1 MKQFDFLEKTRNAY
15 LKARECS
22 FLPKSNASIL
32 SRGTSHSISSITE
45 DLFGCYCAEK
55 VTEPNGIKIL
65 IDPPI
70 SFKGTELKNRSGK
83 RSLLLRPDIAF
94 TKDNIVNC
102 FFDIKTDLGYKRFEF
117 LDQAKDR
124 NNQLNIIKEK
134 YANYKDGKTKINQRV
149 KISTDIKF
157 IYVVISQGNIGI
169 DKMND
174 FISGIKLLENVDVFV
189 ISKGEHLNSYN
200 DISKTEI
207 NIVDFDRLDKLINEK
222 LNGKTVPNN
231 GYS

>member
-1 MKQFDFLEKTRNAY
+1 MEQTEFLEKTRKAY
-15 LKARECS
+15 LDARECF

-55 VTEPNGIKIL
+55 VAEPNGIKIL

-70 SFKGTELKNRSGK
+70 SFKGTELKNKSGK
-83 RSLLLRPDIAF
+83 KSLLLRPDIAF

-117 LDQAKDR
+117 LNQARDR
-124 NNQLNIIKEK
+124 NNQLNTIKEK
-134 YANYKDGKTKINQRV
+134 YAHYKDGKTKINQRI
-149 KISTDIKF
+149 KISSEIKF
-157 IYVVISQGNIGI
+157 VYVVISQGNIGR
-169 DKMND
+169 DKMDN
-174 FISGIKLLENVDVFV
+174 FISGIKLLENVEVFV

-200 DISKTEI
+200 GLSKTEI
-207 NIVDFDRLDKLINEK
+207 NETDFNGLDKLINEK
-222 LNGKTVPNN
+222 LNE
-231 GYS
+231 

>member
-1 MKQFDFLEKTRNAY
+1 MKQSEFLEKTRKAY
-15 LKARECS
+15 LDARECS
-22 FLPKSNASIL
+22 YLPKSNSNVL

-55 VTEPNGIKIL
+55 LTKPNGIKIL

-70 SFKGTELKNRSGK
+70 SFKGTVLKNKSGK

-117 LDQAKDR
+117 LNQAKDR

-134 YANYKDGKTKINQRV
+134 YAHYKDGRTKINQRI
-149 KISTDIKF
+149 KISSDIKF
-157 IYVVISQGNIGI
+157 IYVVISQGNIVR
-169 DKMND
+169 DKMNE

-207 NIVDFDRLDKLINEK
+207 NVADFNGLDKLIKEK
-222 LNGKTVPNN
+222 LNG
-231 GYS
+231 

>member
-1 MKQFDFLEKTRNAY
+1 MEQVDFLEKTRSAY
-15 LKARECS
+15 LEARECS
-22 FLPKSNASIL
+22 FLPSSNASIL

-55 VTEPNGIKIL
+55 IAAPNGIKIL

-70 SFKGTELKNRSGK
+70 SFKGTELKNKSGK

-117 LDQAKDR
+117 LNQAKDR
-124 NNQLNIIKEK
+124 NNQLNTIKEK
-134 YANYKDGKTKINQRV
+134 YAHYKDGKTKINQKV
-149 KISTDIKF
+149 KISSEIKF
-157 IYVVISQGNIGI
+157 IYVVISQGNIGRE
-169 DKMND
+169 KMNE

-189 ISKGEHLNSYN
+189 ISKGEHLNSYK

-207 NIVDFDRLDKLINEK
+207 NISDFNGLDKLINEK
-222 LNGKTVPNN
+222 LNG
-231 GYS
+231 

>member
-1 MKQFDFLEKTRNAY
+1 MKQTEFLEKTRKAY
-15 LKARECS
+15 LQARECS

-55 VTEPNGIKIL
+55 VEEPNGIKIL

-70 SFKGTELKNRSGK
+70 SFKGTELKNKSGK
-83 RSLLLRPDIAF
+83 KSLLLRPDIAF

-117 LDQAKDR
+117 LNQAKDR
-124 NNQLNIIKEK
+124 NNQLNMIKEK
-134 YANYKDGKTKINQRV
+134 YAHYKDGKTKINQQI
-149 KISTDIKF
+149 KISSDIKF
-157 IYVVISQGNIGI
+157 VYVVISQGNISR
-169 DKMND
+169 DKMDN
-174 FISGIKLLENVDVFV
+174 FISGIELLENVEVFV

-200 DISKTEI
+200 EIYKTEI
-207 NIVDFDRLDKLINEK
+207 NETDFNGLDKLINDK
-222 LNGKTVPNN
+222 LNE
-231 GYS
+231 

>member
-1 MKQFDFLEKTRNAY
+1 MEQTEFLEKTRKAY
-15 LKARECS
+15 LEARECS

-55 VTEPNGIKIL
+55 VAEPNGIKIL

-70 SFKGTELKNRSGK
+70 SFKGTELKNKSGK
-83 RSLLLRPDIAF
+83 KSLLLRPDIAF

-117 LDQAKDR
+117 LNQARDR
-124 NNQLNIIKEK
+124 NNQLNTIKEK
-134 YANYKDGKTKINQRV
+134 YAHYKDGKTKINQRI
-149 KISTDIKF
+149 KISSNIKF
-157 IYVVISQGNIGI
+157 VYVVISQGNIGR
-169 DKMND
+169 DKMEN
-174 FISGIKLLENVDVFV
+174 FISGIKLLENVEVFV

-200 DISKTEI
+200 EISKTEI
-207 NIVDFDRLDKLINEK
+207 NETDFNGLDKLINEK
-222 LNGKTVPNN
+222 LNE
-231 GYS
+231 

>member
-1 MKQFDFLEKTRNAY
+1 MEQSEFLEKTRNAY
-15 LKARECS
+15 LEARECS
-22 FLPKSNASIL
+22 FLPNSNVSIL

-55 VTEPNGIKIL
+55 VAEPNGIKIL

-70 SFKGTELKNRSGK
+70 SFKGTELKNKSGK

-117 LDQAKDR
+117 LNQAKDR
-124 NNQLNIIKEK
+124 NNQLNTIKEK
-134 YANYKDGKTKINQRV
+134 YAHYKDGKTKINQKV
-149 KISTDIKF
+149 KISSDIKF
-157 IYVVISQGNIGI
+157 IYVVISQGNIGRE
-169 DKMND
+169 KMNE

-207 NIVDFDRLDKLINEK
+207 NKADFNGLDKLINEK
-222 LNGKTVPNN
+222 LNG
-231 GYS
+231 

>member
-1 MKQFDFLEKTRNAY
+1 MEQTEFLEKTRKAY
-15 LKARECS
+15 LGARECS
-22 FLPKSNASIL
+22 FPPKSNSSIL

-55 VTEPNGIKIL
+55 VREPNGIKIL

-70 SFKGTELKNRSGK
+70 SFKGTELKNKSGK

-117 LDQAKDR
+117 LNQAKDR
-124 NNQLNIIKEK
+124 NNQLNTIKEK
-134 YANYKDGKTKINQRV
+134 YAHYKDGKTKINQRI
-149 KISTDIKF
+149 KISPDIKF
-157 IYVVISQGNIGI
+157 VYVVISQGNIGK
-169 DKMND
+169 DKMNS
-174 FISGIKLLENVDVFV
+174 FINGIKLLKNVDVFV

-200 DISKTEI
+200 EISKTEI
-207 NIVDFDRLDKLINEK
+207 NEEDWICNKKWYKKLSYIFDLI
-222 LNGKTVPNN
+222 
-231 GYS
+231 

>member
-1 MKQFDFLEKTRNAY
+1 MEQIEFLEKTRKAY
-15 LKARECS
+15 LETRECS

-45 DLFGCYCAEK
+45 DLFGCYCTEK

-70 SFKGTELKNRSGK
+70 SFKGTELKSKSGK
-83 RSLLLRPDIAF
+83 KSLLLRPDIAF

-124 NNQLNIIKEK
+124 NNQLNTIKEK
-134 YANYKDGKTKINQRV
+134 YAHYKDGKTKINQRI
-149 KISTDIKF
+149 KISSDIKF
-157 IYVVISQGNIGI
+157 VYVVISQGNIGR
-169 DKMND
+169 DKMDN
-174 FISGIKLLENVDVFV
+174 FVSGIKILENVEVFV

-200 DISKTEI
+200 EISKTEI
-207 NIVDFDRLDKLINEK
+207 NETDFNGLDKLINEK
-222 LNGKTVPNN
+222 LNN
-231 GYS
+231 

>member
-1 MKQFDFLEKTRNAY
+1 MKQTEFLEKTRKAY
-15 LKARECS
+15 LEARECS

-55 VTEPNGIKIL
+55 VVEPNGIKIL

-70 SFKGTELKNRSGK
+70 SFKGTELKNKSGK
-83 RSLLLRPDIAF
+83 KSLLLRPDIAF

-117 LDQAKDR
+117 LNQARDR
-124 NNQLNIIKEK
+124 NNQLSTIKEK
-134 YANYKDGKTKINQRV
+134 YAHYKDGKTKIDQRI
-149 KISTDIKF
+149 KISSDIKF
-157 IYVVISQGNIGI
+157 VYVVISQGNIGR
-169 DKMND
+169 DKMDN
-174 FISGIKLLENVDVFV
+174 FISGIKLLENVEVFV

-200 DISKTEI
+200 EISKTEI
-207 NIVDFDRLDKLINEK
+207 NETDFNGLDKLINEK
-222 LNGKTVPNN
+222 LNE
-231 GYS
+231 